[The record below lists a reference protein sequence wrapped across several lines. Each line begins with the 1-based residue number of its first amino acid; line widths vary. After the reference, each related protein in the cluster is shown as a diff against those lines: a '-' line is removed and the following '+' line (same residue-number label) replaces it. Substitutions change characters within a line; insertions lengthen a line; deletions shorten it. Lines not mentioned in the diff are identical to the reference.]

1 MTDMSDVI
9 DRKRRK
15 RSRLTVQGWLYVV
28 LGIMGAV
35 VLVGTVAGIALLQQ
49 SNDRSDALVL
59 TVQPARIAALQ
70 LQSALIDQE
79 TATRGYAITADPQFL
94 EPYEAG
100 RKTEDTHVRELER
113 FLVDDPGLVKS
124 VMEVKRAADT
134 WRANYVDPVLA
145 NVVPGSPKL
154 IDVQLAMVGKSAFD
168 TVRAKMD
175 QLNAQISDLR
185 AARIGDLTQTR
196 HLRDSVLAATVGVF
210 FATSLLLAV
219 LVRFAVTRPLANLAD
234 ACRRTTE
241 GNFDETIDPQGPRDI
256 FDIGLAVEAMRGRLV
271 AALQLSQEQHRT
283 VERQARFLD
292 AQSVELR
299 RSNAEL
305 EQFAFTASHDLQ
317 EPLRKVASFCQLLEK
332 RYADKLDERGIQYI
346 DFAVDGARR
355 MQTLINDL
363 LSFSRVGRHSVT
375 SEDVALDATIDDAMR
390 NLSTAIRENDATIVR
405 SHRPLPHVTGD
416 PTLLTMLWQN
426 LIANGMKFH
435 RPGTAPTIVIDWH
448 AGDGPDD
455 SLVLTVSDNG
465 IGIAEEFSDKVFIIF
480 QRLHSREAYP
490 GTGIGL
496 AMCKKIV
503 EHHGGRIWIDNEYT
517 DGTRFCF
524 TLPGASYTSLGMMKG
539 IAP

>member
-1 MTDMSDVI
+1 MTDMSDLI

-15 RSRLTVQGWLYVV
+15 RSRLSVQGWLYVV

-35 VLVGTVAGIALLQQ
+35 VLVGMVAGIALLQQ
-49 SNDRSDALVL
+49 SNDRSNALVL

-94 EPYEAG
+94 EPYETG
-100 RKTEDTHVRELER
+100 RKTEDTHVRELEQL
-113 FLVDDPGLVKS
+113 LVDDPGLVKS
-124 VMEVKRAADT
+124 VIEVERAADT
-134 WRANYVDPVLA
+134 WRADYVDPVLA

-154 IDVQLAMVGKSAFD
+154 IDAQLAMAGKSAFD

-175 QLNAQISDLR
+175 QLNAQISDVR
-185 AARIGDLTQTR
+185 AVRIGELTQTR

-210 FATSLLLAV
+210 FATSILLAV
-219 LVRFAVTRPLANLAD
+219 LVRVAVTRPLANLAA

-241 GNFDETIDPQGPRDI
+241 GNFDESIDPQGPRDI
-256 FDIGLAVEAMRGRLV
+256 FDIGVAVEAMRGRLV

-317 EPLRKVASFCQLLEK
+317 EPLRKVASFCQLLQK

-363 LSFSRVGRHSVT
+363 LSFSRVGRQSVT
-375 SEDVALDATIDDAMR
+375 SEDVALDATVDDAMR
-390 NLSTAIRENDATIVR
+390 NLSTAIRENDATIVC

-448 AGDGPDD
+448 AGEGPDD
-455 SLVLTVSDNG
+455 SLVLMVSDNG

-503 EHHGGRIWIDNEYT
+503 EHHGGRIWIDNEHT

-524 TLPGASYTSLGMMKG
+524 TLPGASYTSLEMMKG